1 MAATLKEHLE
11 SITSAPM
18 AEYYDAVG
26 VTPEV
31 IAQTGKDLLE
41 ATIPRTITLKG
52 WFDRTV
58 PMVDGFRVIKSTTSE
73 TLIEQLLADNT
84 TRLKAWI
91 EICKQRGLYPT
102 ESVSVRHSFDSLVGE
117 VVRDLLAQSK
127 GVPPLPSNEESEVS
141 E

>member
-1 MAATLKEHLE
+1 MVVSVQEMN
-11 SITSAPM
+11 SVQSAPM
-18 AEYYDAVG
+18 AEFYDAEG
-26 VTPEV
+26 VTPE
-31 IAQTGKDLLE
+31 ILAQKGKELLG
-41 ATIPRTITLKG
+41 ALTPKTHKLTG